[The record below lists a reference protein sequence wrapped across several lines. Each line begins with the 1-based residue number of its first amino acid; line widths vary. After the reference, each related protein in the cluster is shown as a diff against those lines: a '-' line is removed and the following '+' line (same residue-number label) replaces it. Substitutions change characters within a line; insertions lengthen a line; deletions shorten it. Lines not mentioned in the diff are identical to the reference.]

1 MNTFPPLPSLQWL
14 LFALNLVVL
23 PHLAHIH
30 WWVSGTFALLVMW
43 RYLYAC
49 DLIKLPPQWLQFA
62 LSMGLFVGV
71 FLSYGTIF
79 GKEAGVSLLIA
90 LLGFKLLELQ
100 QMRDAFILC
109 LLGYFLVITNFLY
122 SQSFLTAVYMGII
135 VIIMTATLN
144 SLNEQPQQL
153 NIKKRLYL
161 SSKLLIQ
168 AIPMMLVLF
177 FLFPRITTNFWSLPK
192 DAYQGVSGL
201 GESMKM
207 GNISELSLSD
217 EVAFR
222 VRFQGK
228 PPPVKQL
235 YWRGPVLWWT
245 DGIEWKSGYQQE
257 ITQYKPVL
265 TVSGQSYKYE
275 MTLEPHNQRW
285 LLALDI
291 PQQVQ
296 ASKELRTY
304 ISSDFQLL
312 SMLPIRQLT
321 RYTAESF
328 PEYKMRDLAKV
339 QRQMALRLPEGK
351 HPKTRE
357 FSKQWLK
364 QGLSPEII
372 VQQALQYFRQ
382 QAFYYSLSPPVL
394 TGDSVDEF
402 LFNTREG
409 FCEHYAA
416 AFTVLMRA
424 AGIPSRVVTGYL
436 GGEINQMGEYMLV
449 RQRDAHAWSEV
460 WLEGQGWVRIDPT
473 GAVAPERINSG
484 IDTALP
490 QQYSPLGMSLEQ
502 SSSLVQMWQEMRRS
516 LDALNYGW
524 KQWVLGYNTERQTQ
538 FLNNIG
544 LGNWDWQQ
552 LGVLLIALLAILFS
566 AVATWLW
573 MHSGYTLKD
582 PAQRLYLKLCR
593 RLAKHQLVRHSSE
606 GASDFATRVGAA
618 RPDLSAALQEITAL
632 YTQIRYRNQPELLPL
647 LKRKIQGFKP

>member
-14 LFALNLVVL
+14 LFALSLVVL
-23 PHLAHIH
+23 PHLSHIH
-30 WWVSGTFALLVMW
+30 WWVSGTFVLLVVW
-43 RYLYAC
+43 RYLYAR
-49 DLIKLPPQWLQFA
+49 DAIKLPPQWLQFA
-62 LSMGLFVGV
+62 LSMALFVGV

-122 SQSFLTAVYMGII
+122 SQSFSTALYMGFI

-153 NIKKRLYL
+153 NLKKRLYL
-161 SSKLLIQ
+161 STKIILQS
-168 AIPMMLVLF
+168 IPMMLVLF

-201 GESMKM
+201 SESMKM
-207 GNISELSLSD
+207 GNINELSLSD

-222 VRFQGK
+222 VKFQGK
-228 PPPVKQL
+228 PPPPKQL

-245 DGIEWKSGYQQE
+245 DGTEWKSGYQQE

-265 TVSGQSYKYE
+265 AVSGQSYQYE

-291 PQQVQ
+291 PQNVQ

-328 PEYKMRDLAKV
+328 PEYKMKDLAKV

-357 FSKQWLK
+357 FAKQWVK
-364 QGLSPEII
+364 QGLTPEII

-382 QAFYYSLSPPVL
+382 QAFYYSLTPPLL

-436 GGEINQMGEYMLV
+436 GGEINEMGEYMLV

-516 LDALNYGW
+516 FDALNYGW
-524 KQWVLGYNTERQTQ
+524 KQWVLGYNTERQNQ

-544 LGNWDWQQ
+544 LGSWDWQQ
-552 LGVLLIALLAILFS
+552 LGVLLIALLATLFS

-573 MHSGYTLKD
+573 MHARYLPKD
-582 PAQRLYLKLCR
+582 PAQRLYLKLCH
-593 RLAKHQLVRHSSE
+593 RLAKHQLSRHASE
-606 GASDFATRVGAA
+606 GAWDFAARVGTA
-618 RPDLSAALQEITAL
+618 RPDLSGALQEITEL
-632 YTQIRYRNQPELLPL
+632 YTQIRYRNQAELLPL
-647 LKRKIQGFKP
+647 LKQRIRGFKP